1 MLPDTIMKIENVW
14 KPTPEKG
21 YSTYI
26 PSALF
31 LLIAIDNGWEIVK
44 VESVPSWDQLGFVYL
59 VSLKNPAQIGSASSW
74 LVLPKSALVEKI
86 LEEHCLRLPLPE
98 NG

>member
-1 MLPDTIMKIENVW
+1 MLPDTIMEIKNIW

-21 YSTYI
+21 YTTYI

-31 LLIAIDNGWEIVK
+31 LLMAIDNGWEIVK

-59 VSLKNPAQIGSASSW
+59 VSLKNPAQTGGSSSW
-74 LVLPKSALVEKI
+74 LVLPKSALVEKM
-86 LEEHCLRLPLPE
+86 LEEHGHTIPPA
-98 NG
+98 